1 MVKLIKEVASIV
13 RDLETLKLIEPG
25 LVNTIVKSEEKDD
38 QVFRVGFR
46 TTSECIILCNK
57 MFEQVRQKGYTAVP
71 VVFDSVRGKY
81 MEIEFRKKS
90 K

>member
-1 MVKLIKEVASIV
+1 MVKLIKEVASVV
-13 RDLETLKLIEPG
+13 RDLETLRLIEPG
-25 LVNTIVKSEEKDD
+25 IVNTIVKCDEKDE

-46 TTSECIILCNK
+46 TTSECIDLCDK
-57 MFEQVRQKGYTAVP
+57 MLEQVRRKGYTAVP
-71 VVFDSVRGKY
+71 VVFDSTRGKY